1 MLRIIAYGLLI
12 YFVLRAL
19 GRIFFPV
26 LVNGAA
32 RKMGREFERQ
42 QQQAQGSTRKQ
53 RREGDVTI
61 EYDPKKGQ
69 SSDNK
74 NVGEYVDFEEIDD

>member
-42 QQQAQGSTRKQ
+42 QNAQNSSKKQ

-61 EYDPKKGQ
+61 EYEPKKGK
-69 SSDNK
+69 SSDNS
-74 NVGEYVDFEEIDD
+74 VGEYVDFEEIDD